1 MQQEA
6 GLRQKCLGGRL
17 ACGRLPISLV
27 YRATEWSCNPTSTYS
42 MIYSSIQLLLTR
54 KPTIGPSYYFI
65 NPSLLKLELFS
76 AINKS
81 IRPWAKQIKGFQ
93 HIHVTSPT

>member
-6 GLRQKCLGGRL
+6 GLRLKCLGGRL
-17 ACGRLPISLV
+17 ACGRLSTPLV

-42 MIYSSIQLLLTR
+42 MISSSIQLLLTR
-54 KPTIGPSYYFI
+54 TIGHSYYFI
-65 NPSLLKLELFS
+65 NPSLLKQELFS

-81 IRPWAKQIKGFQ
+81 I
-93 HIHVTSPT
+93 